1 MGGAIVSQ
9 YSRRSSGRDLPPRK
23 PNQRNSRKSRR
34 RKKASAAPAFVIS
47 VVSVAIALA
56 IVYFPR
62 GGAPQTEQ
70 VPQIAPS
77 AIIASA
83 EGTPKPLSDLVAM
96 YATPAPTQIPTET
109 LENCL
114 ANSAFLGNSL
124 LGSVQRSN
132 LAPECDLFVGTGMNV
147 KTALEKP
154 TDTGTV
160 PMVDELN
167 GHAYDRVFTMF
178 GVNELNWP
186 NPGYIV
192 ERYVPLIE
200 AIRERQPNAKLYMI
214 SILPLTK
221 GYKSSTGKDMDD
233 VNELNAQLAALCE
246 QQGVT
251 FIDVTDALVDD
262 EGFLPAEAS
271 SDGHHLHSA
280 YAQVFIDEVR
290 RQVLALE
297 TAPAQA

>member
-114 ANSAFLGNSL
+114 ANSGQFP
-124 LGSVQRSN
+124 VQR
-132 LAPECDLFVGTGMNV
+132 
-147 KTALEKP
+147 
-154 TDTGTV
+154 
-160 PMVDELN
+160 
-167 GHAYDRVFTMF
+167 
-178 GVNELNWP
+178 
-186 NPGYIV
+186 
-192 ERYVPLIE
+192 
-200 AIRERQPNAKLYMI
+200 
-214 SILPLTK
+214 
-221 GYKSSTGKDMDD
+221 TGK
-233 VNELNAQLAALCE
+233 
-246 QQGVT
+246 
-251 FIDVTDALVDD
+251 
-262 EGFLPAEAS
+262 
-271 SDGHHLHSA
+271 
-280 YAQVFIDEVR
+280 
-290 RQVLALE
+290 
-297 TAPAQA
+297 

>member
-1 MGGAIVSQ
+1 M
-9 YSRRSSGRDLPPRK
+9 
-23 PNQRNSRKSRR
+23 
-34 RKKASAAPAFVIS
+34 IS
-47 VVSVAIALA
+47 VVSVVIALA
-56 IVYFPR
+56 IVYLPR
-62 GGAPQTEQ
+62 GGAPQPEM
-70 VPQIAPS
+70 VPPVAPS

-96 YATPAPTQIPTET
+96 YATPAPTQIPAET
-109 LENCL
+109 LANCL
-114 ANSAFLGNSL
+114 ENSAFLGNSL

-147 KTALEKP
+147 KTALERS

-192 ERYVPLIE
+192 KRYVPLIE

-280 YAQVFIDEVR
+280 YAQIFIDEVR
-290 RQVLALE
+290 RQVLAIE
-297 TAPAQA
+297 TAHTQA

>member
-47 VVSVAIALA
+47 VVSVAI
-56 IVYFPR
+56 VYLPR
-62 GGAPQTEQ
+62 GGAPQPEM
-70 VPQIAPS
+70 VPPVAPS

-96 YATPAPTQIPTET
+96 YATPAPTQIPAET
-109 LENCL
+109 LANCL
-114 ANSAFLGNSL
+114 ENSAFLGNSL
-124 LGSVQRSN
+124 LGSLQRSN

-147 KTALEKP
+147 KTALERS

-160 PMVDELN
+160 PMIDELN

-200 AIRERQPNAKLYMI
+200 AIRQRQPNAKLYMV

-233 VNELNAQLAALCE
+233 VNELNAQLAALCA

-297 TAPAQA
+297 TAPTQA